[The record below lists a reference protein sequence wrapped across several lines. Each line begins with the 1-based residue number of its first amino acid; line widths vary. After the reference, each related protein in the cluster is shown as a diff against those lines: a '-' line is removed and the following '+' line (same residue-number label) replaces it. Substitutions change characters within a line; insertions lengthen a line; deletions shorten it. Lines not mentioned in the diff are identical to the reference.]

1 MATGVSESQY
11 DLINRADLDGLVRL
25 IDDYCETRSWH
36 DLLGL
41 RDACKAAVS
50 NGKQVWP
57 ASTLAEYRLALLA
70 PAEIAVQVVDEDA
83 GRFTLGPLTE
93 VIAQQHDW
101 AELAPLLEP
110 SPITTFIAYECA
122 IRGQHIDGELFPA
135 LESPCQLLACGS
147 SYALAEY
154 LDNEAKFPSPQVPA
168 MGPVVDIAEP
178 STALIHDAEVE
189 AAVHLLAQGW
199 TSQSNGQVKMTC
211 VDGSV
216 FDALAH
222 LEARH
227 VRLALLTTDDALA
240 WLTWTGANGGAHG
253 RRRGNAQ
260 GRDATWWII
269 AALTEKTLHW
279 PLSDSG
285 CVSAADSLQWFWWDR
300 NEPITGWNVQLCVH
314 HAERNRSWAFALIDM
329 P

>member
-135 LESPCQLLACGS
+135 LESPCQLLACES

-178 STALIHDAEVE
+178 STTLVHDVEVE

-211 VDGSV
+211 VDG
-216 FDALAH
+216 
-222 LEARH
+222 
-227 VRLALLTTDDALA
+227 
-240 WLTWTGANGGAHG
+240 
-253 RRRGNAQ
+253 
-260 GRDATWWII
+260 
-269 AALTEKTLHW
+269 
-279 PLSDSG
+279 
-285 CVSAADSLQWFWWDR
+285 
-300 NEPITGWNVQLCVH
+300 
-314 HAERNRSWAFALIDM
+314 
-329 P
+329 